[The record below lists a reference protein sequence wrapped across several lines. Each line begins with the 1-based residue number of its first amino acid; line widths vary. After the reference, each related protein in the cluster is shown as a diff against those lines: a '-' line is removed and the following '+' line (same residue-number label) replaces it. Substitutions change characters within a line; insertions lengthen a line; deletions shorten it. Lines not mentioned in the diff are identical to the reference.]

1 MNISI
6 VVNQNIRFIK
16 TLLISPL
23 FAMFTLYYFA
33 FFLLLKI
40 ANGSITDKHS
50 ILKKRSKRYN
60 NLYKAKM
67 IIFLE

>member
-1 MNISI
+1 
-6 VVNQNIRFIK
+6 
-16 TLLISPL
+16 
-23 FAMFTLYYFA
+23 MFTLYYFA
-33 FFLLLKI
+33 FFLLLKT